1 MSDWGRDAA
10 RPGNPPRC
18 ENSAFSGCGMLGRH
32 LAQTGAGQQAPWG
45 FHRRNK
51 AGSLVINWTPTMGG
65 GDLMDFD
72 LSTLGKLHIVLDSI
86 VIV

>member
-1 MSDWGRDAA
+1 MNDWGRDAT

-32 LAQTGAGQQAPWG
+32 LTQTGAGQLAPWG

-51 AGSLVINWTPTMGG
+51 VVSLVINWAPTLG

-72 LSTLGKLHIVLDSI
+72 LSTLGKLHTILE